1 MFSILPIEPVLGVA
15 MKKGAKLN
23 IIAKF
28 PRIARLYSLVRF
40 IRLTKLMRLLKKK
53 KKTQRNLEQKL
64 KLNEG
69 LERLIFFGVFIMISI
84 HIFTCLWIFIANFN
98 KERSWL
104 SLKHEAITDQGEEIK
119 GNVQTYFLSFYF
131 VTQTFTTVGYGDVN
145 PSNTLER
152 GFVVLMMLAGVFAFS
167 FASGS
172 LSSIMQNFDA
182 QNAVVN
188 ERLMLLENI
197 SKNYGFTPQLVE

>member
-1 MFSILPIEPVLGVA
+1 
-15 MKKGAKLN
+15 
-23 IIAKF
+23 
-28 PRIARLYSLVRF
+28 
-40 IRLTKLMRLLKKK
+40 
-53 KKTQRNLEQKL
+53 
-64 KLNEG
+64 
-69 LERLIFFGVFIMISI
+69 
-84 HIFTCLWIFIANFN
+84 
-98 KERSWL
+98 
-104 SLKHEAITDQGEEIK
+104 
-119 GNVQTYFLSFYF
+119 LSFYF

-197 SKNYGFTPQLVE
+197 SKN